1 MYTRGSR
8 FISISLLLL
17 LLLYEKWRLLTLT
30 AVCAGLWNQIFFLSN
45 LALFILMPFAYFF
58 TEAEGF
64 SGSKK
69 VSVMQPQPTGGCV
82 E

>member
-1 MYTRGSR
+1 MMCVCVC
-8 FISISLLLL
+8 
-17 LLLYEKWRLLTLT
+17 
-30 AVCAGLWNQIFFLSN
+30 VCAGLWNQIFFLSN

-69 VSVMQPQPTGGCV
+69 VSAAFSHSLQAGMEREQKPESLVSMIT
-82 E
+82 